1 MKHLKSILFATT
13 LFFATTFTTQAQS
26 KVAHINTQEL
36 VMAMPEMQAASSEL
50 EKLSKTYQD
59 EIKSQVSAM
68 ESVREQYAAEAET
81 KTDEENGKRI
91 QELQEF
97 EQNIREFQAQAQ
109 QEMQKKQQEL
119 TSPVFEKAK
128 NAILTVGKAKG
139 YDYVL
144 DSSEGQGVLFA
155 GGTDLMQD
163 VKVELGF

>member
-36 VMAMPEMQAASSEL
+36 VMAMPEMQNASSEL

-139 YDYVL
+139 FDYVL

>member
-1 MKHLKSILFATT
+1 MKQGKTISLLAIG
-13 LFFATTFTTQAQS
+13 
-26 KVAHINTQEL
+26 
-36 VMAMPEMQAASSEL
+36 AASAL
-50 EKLSKTYQD
+50 VL
-59 EIKSQVSAM
+59 AGC
-68 ESVREQYAAEAET
+68 AAAETETEAET

-139 YDYVL
+139 FDYVL

>member
-36 VMAMPEMQAASSEL
+36 VMAMPEMQNASSEL
-50 EKLSKTYQD
+50 EKLSKTYQE

-97 EQNIREFQAQAQ
+97 EQNIREFQTQAQ

-139 YDYVL
+139 FDYVL

>member
-36 VMAMPEMQAASSEL
+36 VMAMPEMQNASSEL
-50 EKLSKTYQD
+50 EKLSKTYQE

-119 TSPVFEKAK
+119 TSPVFEKAQ
-128 NAILTVGKAKG
+128 NAILKVGKAKG
-139 YDYVL
+139 FDYVL

>member
-36 VMAMPEMQAASSEL
+36 VMAMPEMQNASSEL
-50 EKLSKTYQD
+50 EKLSKTYQE

-119 TSPVFEKAK
+119 TSPVFEKAQ
-128 NAILTVGKAKG
+128 NAILEVGKAKG
-139 YDYVL
+139 FDYVL

>member
-59 EIKSQVSAM
+59 ESKSQVSAM
-68 ESVREQYAAEAET
+68 ESVREQDAAEAET

-139 YDYVL
+139 FDYVL